1 MQDGNRPFTPRDMDQ
16 ASPFPTAMFGAM
28 SIVFMIYVVLMIAVT
43 LTVLIVFWRGM
54 RAHEQIAASLAEVAD
69 ALRSSNGG

>member
-1 MQDGNRPFTPRDMDQ
+1 
-16 ASPFPTAMFGAM
+16 MFGAM

-54 RAHEQIAASLAEVAD
+54 RAHERIAASLAEVAD